1 MGIGFTTFG
10 NCLDLTDYQEFCS
23 PNEYLDLTLD
33 IRLGKSKLTIPIK
46 QFHSKA
52 KISSIYSYK
61 WLIDILTRHE
71 QFYPEISQED
81 YQDQNSIYFQM
92 QTGVDLMI
100 DLPVKRTAQFLLLK
114 AGNSVIPQKVDDFA
128 MIKDAL
134 VES

>member
-1 MGIGFTTFG
+1 MGIGFTTL
-10 NCLDLTDYQEFCS
+10 NNWLDFTDYQKFCS

-61 WLIDILTRHE
+61 WLIDILSRHQE
-71 QFYPEISQED
+71 FYPEISQQD
-81 YQDQNSIYFQM
+81 YQDQNSIYFEI

-114 AGNSVIPQKVDDFA
+114 AGNSVIPQKVDDFGK
-128 MIKDAL
+128 IKEAL